1 MVRKRKI
8 GKNSKLKYKM
18 KGGKEVKAPQYI
30 PIPGAETLEDFEKF
44 HKDNRRNFIPPKE
57 KLGNKL
63 SRKAKA
69 AGAAVYNYG
78 DYKMSFFLY
87 VIAAIGIVGIGW
99 LLVSRSL
106 IRHKNSEALSYTL
119 ISLAVF
125 LSFFLVLVSA
135 LGQFKL
141 EEGIINLIKYIFKIV
156 MYCLTNS
163 LPAIL
168 IFIQTATLVWLFS
181 KHSDYLFSTTNL
193 PGLFNTF
200 NMMAMVMVAGQ
211 SYVWKEQLETVL
223 IYADNKYEKAPKRHT
238 LIAGFILAAILS
250 GVAISQMYVI
260 LEYLKTDC

>member
-1 MVRKRKI
+1 MVKKRKI

-18 KGGKEVKAPQYI
+18 KGGRPLDVTEKINTSNENSEK
-30 PIPGAETLEDFEKF
+30 PGL
-44 HKDNRRNFIPPKE
+44 
-57 KLGNKL
+57 
-63 SRKAKA
+63 AKTA
-69 AGAAVYNYG
+69 LTAGAMVSNYG
-78 DYKMSFFLY
+78 NYKMSFFVN
-87 VIAAIGIVGIGW
+87 VISAIGIVGIGW

-125 LSFFLVLVSA
+125 FSFFFVLVSA

-141 EEGIINLIKYIFKIV
+141 EEGIFNLIKYIFKLVI
-156 MYCLTNS
+156 YCLTNS

-193 PGLFNTF
+193 PELFNTF
-200 NMMAMVMVAGQ
+200 NIMAMVMVAGQ
-211 SYVWKEQLETVL
+211 SYVWKEQLESVL
-223 IYADNKYEKAPKRHT
+223 KNANNKNEKAPRSNT
-238 LIAGFILAAILS
+238 LVAGFILASILS

>member
-18 KGGKEVKAPQYI
+18 KGGEEPKSPQYI
-30 PIPGAETLEDFEKF
+30 PIPGAKTQKDFEKF
-44 HKDNRRNFIPPKE
+44 HNDSPPNFKPPKE
-57 KLGNKL
+57 KHNL
-63 SRKAKA
+63 SRRVKA
-69 AGAAVYNYG
+69 AGAVVSNYG
-78 DYKMSFFLY
+78 SYKMSFFLY

-200 NMMAMVMVAGQ
+200 NIMAMVMVAGQ

>member
-1 MVRKRKI
+1 MVRKRKF

-18 KGGKEVKAPQYI
+18 KGGEEVKASEYI
-30 PIPGAETLEDFEKF
+30 PMPGAKTQEDFEKF
-44 HKDNRRNFIPPKE
+44 HKNNPLNFNPPKE
-57 KLGNKL
+57 KRNL
-63 SRKAKA
+63 SRRLKA
-69 AGAAVYNYG
+69 AGAVVSNYG
-78 DYKMSFFLY
+78 SYKMSFFVS
-87 VIAAIGIVGIGW
+87 VISAIGIVGIGW
-99 LLVSRSL
+99 LLVSRSI

-156 MYCLTNS
+156 IYCLTNS

-193 PGLFNTF
+193 PELFNTF

-211 SYVWKEQLETVL
+211 AYVWKEQLETVL

-238 LIAGFILAAILS
+238 LVAGFILAAILS